1 MNICLIGNGLASL
14 ALAKNLINKKI
25 KVFVCYENTKKL
37 KFQSRTIGISKN
49 NFNFFDKDII
59 KFKKNMF
66 WKIKQIEIYLEKYN
80 DEKILNFEKSK
91 EELFSIVK
99 NNEVYKLLENNLK
112 KNKLFKKVLIKDN
125 YFYEKILKE
134 EKFDLIINCDGNN
147 QISRNFF
154 YNRINKSYNSYAY
167 TTIIK
172 HQKINNVKAIQVFT
186 KIGPIAFLPISV
198 FETSVVF
205 SIINRGEV
213 LSENKI
219 KNLIRLY
226 NKNYN
231 IKSFGKLEKFEL
243 NFSTPRNYYHNN
255 LMAFGDSLHKI
266 HPLAGQG
273 FNMILRDINI
283 LSKIIQDRIDLGLQ
297 IDHSIYEVFEKK
309 TKHFNF
315 IFSSGNDFIY
325 EFFKFDNKYKNNYL
339 NQLVKFLGE
348 NKLFKKIASK
358 YADQGLSI

>member
-25 KVFVCYENTKKL
+25 KVFVYYENTKKL

-49 NFNFFDKDII
+49 NFNFFNKDII
-59 KFKKNMF
+59 KFKKNML

-99 NNEVYKLLENNLK
+99 NNEVYQLLENNLK

-134 EKFDLIINCDGNN
+134 KKFDLIINCDGNN

-154 YNRINKSYNSYAY
+154 YDRINKNYNSYAY

-205 SIINRGEV
+205 SIINKKV
-213 LSENKI
+213 ILNENEI
-219 KNLIRLY
+219 KNLISLY
-226 NKNYN
+226 NKNYE
-231 IKSFGKLEKFEL
+231 IKSFTKLEKFEL
-243 NFSTPRNYYHNN
+243 NFSVSRKYYYKN
-255 LMAFGDSLHKI
+255 LMSFGNSLHKI

-273 FNMILRDINI
+273 FNMTLRDIKI
-283 LSKIIQDRIDLGLQ
+283 LSKIIEERVDLGLQ

-348 NKLFKKIASK
+348 NKLFNKIVSK